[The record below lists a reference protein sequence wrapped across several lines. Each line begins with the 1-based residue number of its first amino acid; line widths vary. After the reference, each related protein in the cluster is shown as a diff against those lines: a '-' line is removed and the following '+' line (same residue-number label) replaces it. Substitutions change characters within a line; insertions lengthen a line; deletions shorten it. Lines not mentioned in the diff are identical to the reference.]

1 MKFKC
6 TWTHTTHSM
15 KWLNSYRVSD
25 IYLIHKIN
33 VITHVESI
41 FIEYTY
47 FGLPTAVKAIQ
58 IDLYYSE
65 SMYSF
70 RIQDAVVHMLKVW
83 TWHKIIL
90 R

>member
-1 MKFKC
+1 MN
-6 TWTHTTHSM
+6 TLTLS
-15 KWLNSYRVSD
+15 SVSD

-58 IDLYYSE
+58 IDVYYSE

-83 TWHKIIL
+83 TWYKIADSV
-90 R
+90 